1 MRLIDKDALLEAI
14 GEENDDDSDVEFMQ
28 GVYSQWKCDTD
39 IIKSSPEVY
48 EGPEIVRCKDCI
60 NGAYAVE
67 TGMLPFIICCG
78 VDHDL
83 DWFCADGKRR

>member
-14 GEENDDDSDVEFMQ
+14 GEEYDDSDVEFMK

-39 IIKSSPEVY
+39 IIKSFPEV
-48 EGPEIVRCKDCI
+48 VRCKDCI
-60 NGAYAVE
+60 NGVYVVE
-67 TGMLPFIICCG
+67 TGMLPFVICGG
-78 VDHDL
+78 VDHEL

>member
-14 GEENDDDSDVEFMQ
+14 GEEYDDSDVEFMK

-39 IIKSSPEVY
+39 IIKSFPEIDQ
-48 EGPEIVRCKDCI
+48 EPEIVRCKDCL
-60 NGAYAVE
+60 NGVYVVE
-67 TGMLPFIICCG
+67 PWTLPFITCDG
-78 VDHDL
+78 VDHEL